1 MKQNYHAPDYT
12 FIYTSIGIIL
22 FGLIM
27 LSSAG
32 VALAYK
38 EYNDSYYFLKHQI
51 VFGLIPGIFL
61 FYLMARIDYK
71 NWKKISF
78 PLLIFSIALLILV
91 FIPGLGIKG
100 GSAKSWIKIL
110 GVSFQP
116 AEFVKLTFLIYLA
129 RWLEKK
135 ETIVKDFTYGLLPFL
150 ILLGSIM
157 FLIIMQPDMGTMLII
172 ILMSFTVFF
181 VAGAD
186 IGHLFFVGLA
196 GILLMFFLMQL
207 KPYRMER
214 FTTFLHPEADP
225 QGIGYHINQ
234 SLLAIGSGGILGRG
248 FGQSRQKFLYLPE
261 PVGDSIFAIIA
272 EEMGFIICIVVIFAF
287 LYLMMRGL
295 NIAKN
300 APDNFGKFLVIG
312 IIAWFIIQAL
322 LNIGGMMSLLPM
334 TGVPLPLI
342 SYGGSSL
349 LTCMAGLGIIV
360 NISMQTTDKSLKS

>member
-1 MKQNYHAPDYT
+1 MKQNYHTPDYA
-12 FIYTSIGIIL
+12 FLYTAIGLIL
-22 FGLIM
+22 FGLII

-32 VALAYK
+32 VALGYK
-38 EYNDSYYFLKHQI
+38 EYHDSYYFLKHQI
-51 VFGLIPGIFL
+51 VFGLLPGIFL

-78 PLLIFSIALLILV
+78 PLLILSILLLVLV
-91 FIPGLGIKG
+91 FIPGLGITG
-100 GSAKSWIKIL
+100 GRAKSWIKIC
-110 GVSFQP
+110 GISFQP
-116 AEFVKLTFLIYLA
+116 AEFVKLAFLIYLA

-135 ETIVKDFTYGLLPFL
+135 DTIVKDFTYGLLPFL

-157 FLIIMQPDMGTMLII
+157 FLIMMQPDMGTMLII
-172 ILMSFTVFF
+172 ILMAFTVFF

-186 IGHLFFVGLA
+186 ISHLFFVGLA
-196 GILLMFFLMQL
+196 GILLMCFLTQI

-214 FTTFLHPEADP
+214 FMTFLHPEADP

-261 PVGDSIFAIIA
+261 PVGDSIFAIMA
-272 EEMGFIICIVVIFAF
+272 EEMGFIVCVVVIFAF
-287 LYLMMRGL
+287 LYLMLRGL
-295 NIAKN
+295 KIAKN
-300 APDNFGKFLVIG
+300 SPDNFGKLLVVG
-312 IIAWFIIQAL
+312 IISWFIIQAL
-322 LNIGGMMSLLPM
+322 VNIGGMMSLLPM

-360 NISMQTTDKSLKS
+360 NVSMQTQRKI